1 MTGRGTVAQEA
12 DRSGDGGVPLQR
24 SLPGRSYTSEAE
36 FARERDQVLLPGWF
50 CVGRADG
57 LTEPGCYLAADVCG
71 ESVIVTR
78 TEDGGLAGY
87 YNLCRHRGS
96 RLVPRPLGCDPAAG
110 PPTSGDSLAG
120 PPPGGQPAAGPPP
133 GAQPAAGP
141 LGGQPAA
148 GPLPGAQPAAGP
160 PPGAQP
166 AAGPLGGQPA
176 AGPLPGAQP
185 AAGPPPGAQPVGGPL
200 TGGPVASGRFPGAVR
215 CPYHAWTYGLDGT
228 LRAAPFLPGLRK
240 HRAAL
245 SLHRVDV
252 ATWGGF
258 VFARLEPPAA
268 PGPAD
273 SLEATLGEIP
283 ARVAA
288 YPLAGLRTG
297 ARLRYDVAANW
308 KVILENY
315 NECYHCGPVHP
326 ELCEL
331 VPAFRRGGGDLDWAA
346 GIPHRSGATTFTST
360 GTTRRA
366 PFPGLSEAERTRH
379 FGELVLPN
387 LMLSLS
393 ADHVAT
399 FTLWP
404 RSAGQTTVLCDFLF
418 HPAELA
424 RPDFNPS
431 DAAGFWDL
439 VNRQDWS
446 ICEQVQDGMGSRRF
460 SVGYLAPMEQPSAD
474 IGRYVAARLDA
485 SGPPG
490 EPGS

>member
-1 MTGRGTVAQEA
+1 V
-12 DRSGDGGVPLQR
+12 
-24 SLPGRSYTSEAE
+24 
-36 FARERDQVLLPGWF
+36 
-50 CVGRADG
+50 
-57 LTEPGCYLAADVCG
+57 
-71 ESVIVTR
+71 
-78 TEDGGLAGY
+78 
-87 YNLCRHRGS
+87 
-96 RLVPRPLGCDPAAG
+96 
-110 PPTSGDSLAG
+110 AG
-120 PPPGGQPAAGPPP
+120 PPP
-133 GAQPAAGP
+133 
-141 LGGQPAA
+141 
-148 GPLPGAQPAAGP
+148 
-160 PPGAQP
+160 
-166 AAGPLGGQPA
+166 
-176 AGPLPGAQP
+176 
-185 AAGPPPGAQPVGGPL
+185 
-200 TGGPVASGRFPGAVR
+200 GGPVASGRFPGAVR

-228 LRAAPFLPGLRK
+228 LRAAPFLPALRK

-252 ATWGGF
+252 AAWGGF
-258 VFARLEPPAA
+258 VFAWLEPPAA
-268 PGPAD
+268 PGPAGPF
-273 SLEATLGEIP
+273 EATLGEIP

-288 YPLAGLRTG
+288 YPLAELRTG

-331 VPAFRRGGGDLDWAA
+331 VPAFRRGGGDLDWEA
-346 GIPHRSGATTFTST
+346 GIPHRPGATTFTST

-366 PFPGLSEAERTRH
+366 AFPGLSEAERTRH

-393 ADHVAT
+393 ADHVAA
-399 FTLWP
+399 FTVWP

-424 RPDFNPS
+424 RPGFDPS

-474 IGRYVAARLDA
+474 IGRYVAARLDPA
-485 SGPPG
+485 QP
-490 EPGS
+490 

>member
-1 MTGRGTVAQEA
+1 MAGDAGVTEETGTAGEA
-12 DRSGDGGVPLQR
+12 GGAETGRSGDGGVPLQR

-96 RLVPRPLGCDPAAG
+96 RLVPRPIGCDPAAG
-110 PPTSGDSLAG
+110 PPTGQPAVGPPPGGQPVAGRLGGQPVAG

-133 GAQPAAGP
+133 G
-141 LGGQPAA
+141 GQPVA
-148 GPLPGAQPAAGP
+148 GPLP
-160 PPGAQP
+160 
-166 AAGPLGGQPA
+166 
-176 AGPLPGAQP
+176 
-185 AAGPPPGAQPVGGPL
+185 
-200 TGGPVASGRFPGAVR
+200 GGPVASGRFPGAVR
-215 CPYHAWTYGLDGT
+215 CPYHGWTYGLDGT

-273 SLEATLGEIP
+273 PFEATLGEIP

-288 YPLAGLRTG
+288 YPLADLRTG

-346 GIPHRSGATTFTST
+346 GIPHRPGATTFTST

-393 ADHVAT
+393 ADHVAA

-424 RPDFNPS
+424 RPDFDPS

-474 IGRYVAARLDA
+474 IGRYVAARLDT

>member
-1 MTGRGTVAQEA
+1 MSMDTEVPL
-12 DRSGDGGVPLQR
+12 DPGVPLEH
-24 SLPGRSYTSEAE
+24 SLPGPSYTSEAE
-36 FARERDQVLLPGWF
+36 FARERERVLLPGWF

-57 LTEPGCYLAADVCG
+57 LAEPGCYLAADVCG
-71 ESVIVTR
+71 ESIIVTR
-78 TEDGGLAGY
+78 ADDGGLAGY

-96 RLVPRPLGCDPAAG
+96 RLVPTAGC
-110 PPTSGDSLAG
+110 
-120 PPPGGQPAAGPPP
+120 QPA
-133 GAQPAAGP
+133 
-141 LGGQPAA
+141 
-148 GPLPGAQPAAGP
+148 
-160 PPGAQP
+160 
-166 AAGPLGGQPA
+166 
-176 AGPLPGAQP
+176 
-185 AAGPPPGAQPVGGPL
+185 V
-200 TGGPVASGRFPGAVR
+200 SGRFPGSVR
-215 CPYHAWTYGLDGT
+215 CPYHAWTYALDGT
-228 LRAAPFLPGLRK
+228 LRAAPFLPALRE

-245 SLHRVDV
+245 SLHPVEV

-258 VFARLEPPAA
+258 VFARLEPPRRDAA
-268 PGPAD
+268 GPPPAGPAAASPAD
-273 SLEATLGEIP
+273 SLAATLGEITD
-283 ARVAA
+283 RTAA
-288 YPLAGLRTG
+288 YPLASLGSG

-331 VPAFRRGGGDLDWAA
+331 VPAFRRGGGDVDWAA
-346 GIPHRSGATTFTST
+346 GIPHRPGATTFTST

-366 PFPGLSEAERTRH
+366 PFPGLPEAARTRH

-393 ADHVAT
+393 ADHVAA

-404 RSAGQTTVLCDFLF
+404 RSAAATTVLCDFLF

-424 RPDFNPS
+424 RPDFDPA
-431 DAAGFWDL
+431 DAVGFWDL

-474 IGRYVAARLDA
+474 IGRYVAARLDM
-485 SGPPG
+485 SGLAPG
-490 EPGS
+490 QDSTTTVRTAEDGRLR

>member
-1 MTGRGTVAQEA
+1 VPEKAGVAEETGTAGETAGAETG
-12 DRSGDGGVPLQR
+12 RSGDGGVPLQR

-71 ESVIVTR
+71 ESIIVTR

-96 RLVPRPLGCDPAAG
+96 RLVPRPIACDPAAG
-110 PPTSGDSLAG
+110 PPTGQPAVG
-120 PPPGGQPAAGPPP
+120 PPPGGQSVAGR
-133 GAQPAAGP
+133 
-141 LGGQPAA
+141 LGGQSVA
-148 GPLPGAQPAAGP
+148 GPLPGGQPAVGP
-160 PPGAQP
+160 PPGGQAV
-166 AAGPLGGQPA
+166 AGPLA
-176 AGPLPGAQP
+176 D
-185 AAGPPPGAQPVGGPL
+185 
-200 TGGPVASGRFPGAVR
+200 GPVASGRFPGAVR

-273 SLEATLGEIP
+273 PLEAALGEIP

-288 YPLAGLRTG
+288 YPLADLRTG

-331 VPAFRRGGGDLDWAA
+331 VPAFGRGGGDLDWAA

-387 LMLSLS
+387 LMLSLA
-393 ADHVAT
+393 ADHVAA

-424 RPDFNPS
+424 RPDFDPS

-474 IGRYVAARLDA
+474 IGQYVTARLDT